1 MSSRLLCQVQARG
14 CGSWEVCEPPLCAPS
29 PGEPPRL
36 LTPASQSRSRKG
48 GFWRQASLGCW
59 HPGVTLDP
67 LVRSAWGSQLSEEL
81 ALRGC
86 PVSHP
91 HPHAAHSMALA
102 LARRGLAQMP
112 SNSVAFLPFFGLASP
127 WLELPMGW
135 SHHIPSTNRKAA
147 LWTKRGFFFLTPTF
161 EFSAF
166 SDSHVIRIL

>member
-67 LVRSAWGSQLSEEL
+67 LVRSAWGSQLCEEL

-102 LARRGLAQMP
+102 PGSPGTRPDAQQFGLISSLLRFGKPLVGTAHGMVPPHTKYQQKSCP
-112 SNSVAFLPFFGLASP
+112 LDKKRIFFLP
-127 WLELPMGW
+127 
-135 SHHIPSTNRKAA
+135 
-147 LWTKRGFFFLTPTF
+147 PTS

-166 SDSHVIRIL
+166 SDSHVVRIL